1 MKFEVAVHRL
11 GRLIQ
16 SNSTVILTALG
27 VSGVVTTA
35 VLSGR
40 ASFKAAHIL
49 AEEERVTAQPV
60 PTKEAVKYVWKEY
73 IPTFVSGGLTIGCII
88 CGARISSKKTAAAY
102 SLLTV
107 SERAFNE
114 YKEKVV
120 EQIGINKEKAI
131 KDEIAQDRV
140 KETSGSAVV
149 IVGAG
154 NVLCFELHTGRYFYS
169 DMEALRKAQNTIN
182 AKLIQ
187 EMDATLS
194 DFYHL
199 VGLPNTSYSYLSG
212 WNCDKMMALE
222 FSTTLSDDGR
232 PCIAFDYNYIIP
244 F

>member
-1 MKFEVAVHRL
+1 MAEDTDPERQPPTIKR
-11 GRLIQ
+11 
-16 SNSTVILTALG
+16 TVQL
-27 VSGVVTTA
+27 
-35 VLSGR
+35 
-40 ASFKAAHIL
+40 
-49 AEEERVTAQPV
+49 
-60 PTKEAVKYVWKEY
+60 VWKQY
-73 IPTFVSGGLTIGCII
+73 IPTAISCGLTIGCVI
-88 CGARISSKKTAAAY
+88 GSTKISSKRTAAAY

-120 EQIGINKEKAI
+120 EQLGVNKEKAI
-131 KDEIAQDRV
+131 RDEIAQDRV

-149 IVGAG
+149 LVGAG
-154 NVLCFELHTGRYFYS
+154 NILCYEMHTGRYFYS
-169 DMEALRKAQNTIN
+169 DMENLRKAQNTIN

-199 VGLPNTSYSYLSG
+199 VGLPNTSYSYMSG

-222 FSTTLSDDGR
+222 FSTTLSEDGR
-232 PCIAFDYNYIIP
+232 PCIAFDYNYVIP